1 MFYCVL
7 YLSNSYYMRSVADF
21 APSRVRSLLGADTPR
36 HRGDVGSRSTSR
48 RASERARRLPSAM
61 GILSKGVHKSYEVG
75 KTIGKGSFAVV
86 KEGKHKASGTKVA
99 IKVVDKKDAVFDPES
114 LEQEISTMKAVSHP
128 SCVLLHEVY
137 DEPNKT
143 YLVLDLITGG
153 TVMDRIIAIDHF
165 SEKDAASV
173 TADVL
178 SAVQVLCV

>member
-1 MFYCVL
+1 M
-7 YLSNSYYMRSVADF
+7 
-21 APSRVRSLLGADTPR
+21 
-36 HRGDVGSRSTSR
+36 GSRSTSR